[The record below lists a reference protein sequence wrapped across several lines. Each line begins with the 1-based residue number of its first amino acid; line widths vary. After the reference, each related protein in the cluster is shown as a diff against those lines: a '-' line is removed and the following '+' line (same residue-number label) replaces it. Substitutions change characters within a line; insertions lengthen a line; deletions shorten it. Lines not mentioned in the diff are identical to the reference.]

1 VEADHAEMNP
11 SVGKVEAFGLL
22 AGDVWA
28 PEHPSVLYNRFFNM
42 AGSNPYLADD
52 VARGEVEIDHI
63 DGSLEWSHLND
74 IIDDLLEEE
83 DSDGDGAV
91 VVEGFADQD
100 HGHSAD
106 ENPVDSADDDKVTRE
121 ESPGTTAATA
131 APVGVSPSEDCA
143 PVTTVGTR
151 RRSSSSTQ
159 RRGKQQNAPS
169 LSSGAGNGV
178 SCSTS
183 KLDTARADGR
193 KGLAGDV
200 GRRTAAAAAAAA
212 APSRRSMA
220 RSAKGSRKGGSGRSG
235 FAPES

>member
-1 VEADHAEMNP
+1 MDYQAARVEADHAEMNP

-63 DGSLEWSHLND
+63 DGSLEWSHLDD

-91 VVEGFADQD
+91 VVEGSADQD
-100 HGHSAD
+100 HGPA
-106 ENPVDSADDDKVTRE
+106 DSANDDEVTRE
-121 ESPGTTAATA
+121 ETPGTTAATA
-131 APVGVSPSEDCA
+131 APVVVSPSEDCA

-200 GRRTAAAAAAAA
+200 GRRTAAAAAA
-212 APSRRSMA
+212 PSRRSMA
-220 RSAKGSRKGGSGRSG
+220 RSAKGSRKGGSGKSG